1 MIREI
6 EGKGSSLDDYAAV
19 AHLSRNVTELRDH
32 GSRLARQIAERTVW
46 MVSSTA
52 QGGGVAEMLQQVCTL
67 LRELG
72 IATHWLVV
80 QPEEPGFFALTKR
93 LHNLIHGAG
102 SPELSGADR
111 ALYDRASDALAAELS
126 PRIGDGDILV
136 VHDPQPLG
144 AGSRVRRSRAVSAV
158 WRSHI
163 GLDRDLPQTRA
174 AWGFLADDLRSYDR
188 TVWSAP
194 EYVPAALRDR
204 STIIHPG
211 LDPLSYKNR
220 DLTFHKLVGILMAAQ
235 LMPAYGPMLTPLF
248 AEPARRLQPDGSF
261 ENAVVPEDLALP
273 FRPVV
278 LQVSRWDRL
287 KGWRGLLDGFAK
299 MKRELSTRLLP
310 LGTRERRVLEFV
322 RLVLAGPDARSIEDD
337 PEAVEVLAEL
347 GSAYRGLEP
356 AVQRDVAILTLPMV
370 SKKDNALMVNVLQR
384 CATVVA
390 QNSLQEGFGLTV
402 TEAMW
407 KRCAV
412 LGTHA
417 VGIRQQIRQG
427 IEGHLLSD
435 PEDPG
440 EIADALTALLA
451 NTRTRRAYGQAGQR
465 RVHEEFLVFTQV
477 RRWVE
482 LLAAIAKESGGE
494 RLASTEGRQQA

>member
-6 EGKGSSLDDYAAV
+6 EVRGASFDDYAAV
-19 AHLSRNVTELRDH
+19 AHLSRNVADLRDQ

-46 MVSSTA
+46 MVSSSA
-52 QGGGVAEMLQQVCTL
+52 QGGGVAEMLQQVSTL

-72 IATHWLVV
+72 IRTRWLVL
-80 QPEEPGFFALTKR
+80 QPDDPGFFALTKR
-93 LHNLIHGAG
+93 PHNLIHGAG

-111 ALYDRASDALAAELS
+111 ALYDNVSDALAAKLS
-126 PRIGDGDILV
+126 HRISDGDILV

-144 AGSRVRRSRAVSAV
+144 AGSRVRRSRAISAV

-163 GLDRDLPQTRA
+163 GLDQDLPQTRA
-174 AWGFLADDLRSYDR
+174 AWAFLADDLRSYDR

-220 DLTFHKLVGILMAAQ
+220 DLTFHKLVGILIAAQ
-235 LMPAYGPMLTPLF
+235 LMPAYGPVLTPLF
-248 AEPARRLQPDGSF
+248 DEPARRLQPDGSF
-261 ENAVVPEDLALP
+261 EIAVAPEDLALP

-287 KGWRGLLDGFAK
+287 KGWRSLLDGFVK
-299 MKRELSTRLLP
+299 MKRELSTRTLP
-310 LGTRERRVLEFV
+310 LGTRERRVLEFA
-322 RLVLAGPDARSIEDD
+322 RLVLAGPDARSIDDD

-347 GSAYRGLEP
+347 SSAYRALEP
-356 AVQRDVAILTLPMV
+356 AVQRDVAILSLPMA
-370 SKKDNALMVNVLQR
+370 SKKNNALMVNVLQR

-412 LGTHA
+412 LGSHA
-417 VGIRQQIRQG
+417 VGIRQQIRQD

-435 PEDPG
+435 PGDPG
-440 EIADALTALLA
+440 EIADALTALLVDSH
-451 NTRTRRAYGQAGQR
+451 TRRSYGQAAQR
-465 RVHEEFLVFTQV
+465 RVHEDFLVFTQV

-482 LLAAIAKESGGE
+482 LLAAIAKES
-494 RLASTEGRQQA
+494 RRAA